1 MRHATISRTDMAQP
15 ARVVPGER
23 AGGVI
28 LFMDGYR
35 YERNRT
41 MAGRKIYWRCADQM
55 CRTPLQTNDFHPTPG
70 PAANM
75 IVLVPNG
82 LHPHL
87 PEDDRV
93 ERNDFVQRI
102 KQRIQQDPSLP
113 IKRAYDTEF
122 LALPANGRMHAAT
135 FEEVRSALQRFRMAF
150 VPALP
155 PDIYGVNIQGT
166 WAETWDGRRKLLAS
180 DNVLGVT
187 IFASD
192 EELVTLSQCDEIY
205 IDGTFRTA
213 PFPFTQIVVIHGKY
227 HGWILPLVFA
237 LSTGKRQNQY
247 RYILQEV
254 ATKIRNLN
262 NNFSPNLIVTDFE
275 VALINA
281 IDAELPQT
289 EKHGCYFHFS
299 QSLMRKISTLGLQ
312 VAYQQNPQ
320 LQRVVRRMLAL
331 GYIPVPHVRLMFV

>member
-1 MRHATISRTDMAQP
+1 
-15 ARVVPGER
+15 
-23 AGGVI
+23 
-28 LFMDGYR
+28 
-35 YERNRT
+35 
-41 MAGRKIYWRCADQM
+41 
-55 CRTPLQTNDFHPTPG
+55 
-70 PAANM
+70 M

-166 WAETWDGRRKLLAS
+166 WAETWDGRRKMLAS

-237 LSTGKRQNQY
+237 LSTGII
-247 RYILQEV
+247 ILRVTSQV
-254 ATKIRNLN
+254 PCFLVSFPTGFILSNIPFIKVSLKIFPVTKK
-262 NNFSPNLIVTDFE
+262 T
-275 VALINA
+275 A
-281 IDAELPQT
+281 IWNHLL
-289 EKHGCYFHFS
+289 FLRS
-299 QSLMRKISTLGLQ
+299 I
-312 VAYQQNPQ
+312 
-320 LQRVVRRMLAL
+320 
-331 GYIPVPHVRLMFV
+331 